1 MSLLSRLKPEYYQ
14 ALEEEKK
21 VYPVTVDI
29 ISTELDNL
37 NFYVDLKY
45 STICFLV
52 YTFKLRTYDPL
63 TIQKLFLDENS
74 EH

>member
-1 MSLLSRLKPEYYQ
+1 MSLLSRLKPEYCQ
-14 ALEEEKK
+14 ILEEEKNL
-21 VYPVTVDI
+21 YPATVDI
-29 ISTELDNL
+29 ILNELDKL
-37 NFYVDLKY
+37 NFYVNLKY